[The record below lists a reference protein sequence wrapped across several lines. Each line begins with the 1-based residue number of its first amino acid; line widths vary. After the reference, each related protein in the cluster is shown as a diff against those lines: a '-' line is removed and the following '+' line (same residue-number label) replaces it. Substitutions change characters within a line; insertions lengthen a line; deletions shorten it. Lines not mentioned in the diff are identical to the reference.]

1 MGLKH
6 ATSKS
11 FFYAFN
17 GLKTA
22 VKNEPNMK
30 IHLFMATFALILGV
44 ILNLTVIEWLIL
56 TFTIFWVISLELL
69 NTVLEALVNLVSP
82 DVQPYAKIAKD
93 VSAACVLLAA
103 ILSVIVGLMLFLPK
117 IILLVALRG

>member
-1 MGLKH
+1 MGLRH
-6 ATSKS
+6 TTSKS
-11 FFYAFN
+11 FFYAFR

>member
-1 MGLKH
+1 MGLRH
-6 ATSKS
+6 TTSKS
-11 FFYAFN
+11 FFYAFR

-30 IHLFMATFALILGV
+30 IHLFMATFALILGI

>member
-6 ATSKS
+6 STTKS
-11 FFYAFN
+11 FGYAFQ

-22 VKNEPNMK
+22 FLKEPNFR
-30 IHLFMATFALILGV
+30 IHIFFAISALIVAGLLG
-44 ILNLTVIEWLIL
+44 LAPFEWIIL

-82 DVQPYAKIAKD
+82 EVQPYAKTAKD
-93 VSAACVLLAA
+93 VAAACVLMSA
-103 ILSVIVGLMLFLPK
+103 ILSIMVGLILFVPK
-117 IILLVALRG
+117 MAILLSQH